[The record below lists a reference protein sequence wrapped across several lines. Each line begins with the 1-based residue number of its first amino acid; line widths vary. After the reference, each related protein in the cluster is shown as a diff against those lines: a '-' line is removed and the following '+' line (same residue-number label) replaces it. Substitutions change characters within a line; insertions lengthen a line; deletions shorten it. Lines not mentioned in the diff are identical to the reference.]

1 MKRRRLRRKLIGV
14 TLLAFTSYIFSAL
27 FTPVSAAP
35 SQRVVIVGGT
45 LTEIAF
51 KLGAGDSIVGVD
63 TTSTWPP
70 ETKKIKKVEY
80 LKNIQMQKK

>member
-1 MKRRRLRRKLIGV
+1 MKRGRLGCKLVGV
-14 TLLAFTSYIFSAL
+14 TLLAFASYICSAL

-51 KLGAGDSIVGVD
+51 KLGAGGSIVGVD

-70 ETKKIKKVEY
+70 AAA
-80 LKNIQMQKK
+80 